1 MPKESAYFTLENLSG
16 KHDTKI
22 LKQQL
27 DTFPGVIS
35 VSVSPQKKCVA
46 VDFDNTGVDSN
57 RLEKKICELGFTV
70 SASKSEEHI
79 M

>member
-1 MPKESAYFTLENLSG
+1 MPKESAYFIVNNLSG
-16 KHDTKI
+16 KHDTKV

-35 VSVSPQKKCVA
+35 VSVSQQKKCVA
-46 VDFDNTGVDSN
+46 VDFDNTGVNSDK
-57 RLEKKICELGFTV
+57 LEKKICELGFDV